1 MIKNYLEI
9 TLLILVPLYLYID
22 EFETSR
28 KIKFLKKDIEYLE
41 KDIAKLIEQY
51 SNLSFGQKIK
61 SQEERLNIAAIEQ
74 TVVKLPKTFGQMK
87 GEKVANKTVKKN
99 K

>member
-9 TLLILVPLYLYID
+9 TLLILVPFYLYVD

-28 KIKFLKKDIEYLE
+28 KIKFLKKEIEYLE

-61 SQEERLNIAAIEQ
+61 SQEERLNVAAIKQ
-74 TVVKLPKTFGQMK
+74 TIVKLPKTFGQMK